1 MKEKEANEFKN
12 RAIEMIKETSI
23 KINNNEIEKCE
34 LADFGLDNFQNEGAQ
49 IFTFVN
55 TNRIGVKV
63 IVLLPNQTLPEHLHP
78 PIGND
83 PGKEEI
89 LRVIKEPL
97 RVYIPGDNTLSKG
110 FIPDKKEEEY
120 TVLNENIL
128 NEGEQII
135 LEPGT
140 KHWFQAGENG
150 SVFFSFSTTVRDG
163 KDIFTDKE
171 VDRGVND

>member
-83 PGKEEI
+83 PGKKEK
-89 LRVIKEPL
+89 LRGKKKTL

>member
-1 MKEKEANEFKN
+1 MLNKNEIKN
-12 RAIEMIKETSI
+12 ARKKAEEMISDSGIFIRKD
-23 KINNNEIEKCE
+23 EIEKCE
-34 LADFGLDNFQNEGAQ
+34 LAEFGLDNFNNEGAQ

-55 TNRIGVKV
+55 TERIGVKI
-63 IVLLPNQTLPEHLHP
+63 IVLLENQTLPEHLHP
-78 PIGND
+78 PVNND

-97 RVYIPGDNTLSKG
+97 RVYTPGDNTLTEG
-110 FIPDKKEEEY
+110 FIPKGKEKSY

-140 KHWFQAGENG
+140 KHWFQAGERG

-163 KDIFTDKE
+163 KDIFTDDK
-171 VDRGVND
+171 VVR